1 MTKESK
7 HRMEAEAGAV
17 VTISLPSNPTTGFS
31 WQVEFTDPALTYR
44 ELPYRARGG
53 GLGAGGTQRFEVTPA
68 RPGNFVMRL
77 ELRRPWD
84 REAKEVRTYHIDA
97 GGKE

>member
-1 MTKESK
+1 MAKASE
-7 HRMEAEAGAV
+7 HRIEAEVGTAL
-17 VTISLPSNPTTGFS
+17 TISLPSNPTTGFS
-31 WQVEFTDPALTYR
+31 WQVESTDPALTYR

-53 GLGAGGTQRFEVTPA
+53 ALGAGGTQRFEVTPA
-68 RPGNFVMRL
+68 RSGSFVMRL

-84 REAKEVRTYHIDA
+84 REPKEVRTYHIDA